1 MTQKHLYDQLSS
13 QVSRQTT
20 KLYSTSFSLGIL
32 LFSKGIRPHIYSIYG
47 FVRLADEIVDTFM
60 GYEQERLL
68 NEFEKDTYKAI
79 EEGISLNPILNSF
92 QATVNEYDIPLHL
105 IDAFLKSMRM
115 DLHMSNYNQA
125 EVSEYIYGSA
135 EVVGLMCLKVFC
147 NGDDEEYQR
156 LSPNARSLG
165 AAFQKV
171 NFLRDLKDDF
181 QLLGRTYFE
190 DIDFNNFDEESKQKV
205 EADMRV
211 DFDHALE
218 GIKQLPVS
226 SRFGVYIAYIYYR
239 ALLNK
244 IEKTHYSTVAA
255 TRIRIPN
262 HSKYLLL
269 LKSWFLYKLR
279 IV

>member
-1 MTQKHLYDQLSS
+1 MTQKHLYDNLSS
-13 QVSRQTT
+13 QVSKKAT

-32 LFSKGIRPHIYSIYG
+32 LFSKPIRPHIYAIYG

-68 NEFEKDTYKAI
+68 NEFEQDTYKAI

-92 QATVNEYDIPLHL
+92 QATVREFDIPLHL

-115 DLHMSNYNQA
+115 DLHMSNYSQE

-135 EVVGLMCLKVFC
+135 EVVGLMCLKIFC
-147 NGDDEEYQR
+147 NDADYER
-156 LSPNARSLG
+156 LSPHAKSLG

-171 NFLRDLKDDF
+171 NFLRDLKDDY

-190 DIDFNNFDEESKQKV
+190 DIDFANFDSESKKKV

-218 GIKQLPVS
+218 GIKQLPMS
-226 SRFGVYIAYIYYR
+226 SRFGVYIAFIYYH
-239 ALLNK
+239 ALLRK
-244 IEKTHYSTVAA
+244 IERTHYSKVAQ
-255 TRIRIPN
+255 TRIRISDPA
-262 HSKYLLL
+262 KYYLLI
-269 LKSWFLYKLR
+269 KSWFLYKLR
-279 IV
+279 LV